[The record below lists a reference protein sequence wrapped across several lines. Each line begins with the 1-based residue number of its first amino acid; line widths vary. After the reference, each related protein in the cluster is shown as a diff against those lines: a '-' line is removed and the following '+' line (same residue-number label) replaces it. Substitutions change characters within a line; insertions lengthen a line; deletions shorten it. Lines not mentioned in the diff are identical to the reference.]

1 MRLPLVAFLAFALPV
16 SAHPQFMPR
25 SLPPG
30 ERNPG
35 ISDMGTLP
43 GSGPL
48 PDRELRKT
56 RDLINE
62 GRDRGE
68 LSKDEAKALRREARQ
83 IDALADRYGRDGLSD
98 PERRELETRLQLLR
112 ADTLAGRSQGHN

>member
-16 SAHPQFMPR
+16 SAHAQFMPR

-43 GSGPL
+43 GSAPL
-48 PDRELRKT
+48 PDRELRKA

-68 LSKDEAKALRREARQ
+68 LSKGDAKALRREARQ
-83 IDALADRYGRDGLSD
+83 IDALADRYGRDSLSD

>member
-1 MRLPLVAFLAFALPV
+1 MRLPLAAFLAFALPAA
-16 SAHPQFMPR
+16 AHAQFVPR

-48 PDRELRKT
+48 PDRELRKA

-68 LSKDEAKALRREARQ
+68 LSKGEAKALRREARQ
-83 IDALADRYGRDGLSD
+83 IDALADRYGREGLSD

-112 ADTLAGRSQGHN
+112 ADTLAGRSQGHD